1 MAFLPAGLRDDTVG
15 RSQVAATLSAT
26 LELVRTGRLQ
36 IRQDSNFGPIY
47 LRRPP
52 ENPIAEFPID
62 RTPQ

>member
-1 MAFLPAGLRDDTVG
+1 MRTSSSVADK
-15 RSQVAATLSAT
+15 VAATLSAT

-36 IRQDSNFGPIY
+36 IRQDSTFGPIY

-52 ENPIAEFPID
+52 ENPIAEFPVD